1 MMASEC
7 EEAWRGE
14 RPQRIMGS
22 PLCSFPVQLG
32 HRGLLA
38 SSPQIIVF
46 PRGEFWATGRKCL
59 GSHWRGETNPSALG
73 WWFWANPSQDPSQ
86 GTSSVMACADRLW
99 RSAGVGWSELEKKL
113 PHPLCVP
120 FTSVLTGTEMAARHL
135 GIPAQPA
142 IMEWD
147 DFRCYI
153 NGHFTFNVLEK

>member
-7 EEAWRGE
+7 DEAWRGE
-14 RPQRIMGS
+14 RPQRIVGS

-46 PRGEFWATGRKCL
+46 PEVSSEQQGGSVYEATGGARPTLLLL
-59 GSHWRGETNPSALG
+59 GGGSGPTHHRTHHRELALCWRVLTDSGG
-73 WWFWANPSQDPSQ
+73 
-86 GTSSVMACADRLW
+86 GT
-99 RSAGVGWSELEKKL
+99 GVGWSELEKKL
-113 PHPLCVP
+113 PHPLCTP

-142 IMEWD
+142 IME
-147 DFRCYI
+147 
-153 NGHFTFNVLEK
+153 